1 MCIGAAKRPPGA
13 FLNGC
18 LVLRPHGVRVRV
30 VPGGLFETKH
40 FQFLTGLKKSSEDEM
55 KMVMMVRLWISEV
68 SAFLNVCCLFW
79 QQSLLDKTDE

>member
-13 FLNGC
+13 FLNGG

-30 VPGGLFETKH
+30 VPGGLLETKH

-55 KMVMMVRLWISEV
+55 KMVRFWISEV

-79 QQSLLDKTDE
+79 QQILLDKTDQ